1 MELLIGVIQRL
12 GKVDKRSEEITQWSE
27 KMNQKLG
34 EVCQGLAMVYLGLE
48 ESSQRLMDMNERLE
62 EANHRLEG
70 QSQKHPE
77 DLQSP
82 LSGSAYS
89 EASPREA
96 KSEAS
101 PREAKSDS
109 GSSPVAPVRRMHM
122 RKRSKATAAK
132 KQDLVEIDSEDT
144 YDRRFMNDLPPA
156 GATRKRAH
164 VNYNVRNRFKGL
176 LPQDDD

>member
-34 EVCQGLAMVYLGLE
+34 EVCQGLAMVYLVLE

-82 LSGSAYS
+82 LSGSAY
-89 EASPREA
+89 
-96 KSEAS
+96 SEAS

>member
-12 GKVDKRSEEITQWSE
+12 GKVDKRSEEIMQWSE

-34 EVCQGLAMVYLGLE
+34 EVCQGLAMVYLVLE

-82 LSGSAYS
+82 LSGSAY
-89 EASPREA
+89 
-96 KSEAS
+96 SEAS

>member
-1 MELLIGVIQRL
+1 
-12 GKVDKRSEEITQWSE
+12 
-27 KMNQKLG
+27 
-34 EVCQGLAMVYLGLE
+34 MVYLVLE

-82 LSGSAYS
+82 LSGSAY
-89 EASPREA
+89 
-96 KSEAS
+96 SEAS

>member
-12 GKVDKRSEEITQWSE
+12 GKVDKRSEEIMQWSE

-34 EVCQGLAMVYLGLE
+34 EVCQGLAMVYLVLE

-77 DLQSP
+77 DMQSP
-82 LSGSAYS
+82 LSGSAY
-89 EASPREA
+89 
-96 KSEAS
+96 SEAS